1 MQLEEALPS
10 LTRNRPARAH
20 RAAKR
25 PEREKEVREIENG
38 GLLFHE
44 SEIKLHSGDAE
55 TESSCKGIWY
65 SEEPDRDLWSSFRA
79 SIARQTLCP
88 GETVV
93 GSLSAGKRSN

>member
-1 MQLEEALPS
+1 MRLEEALLS
-10 LTRNRPARAH
+10 LIRNCPAGAH
-20 RAAKR
+20 TAAKR
-25 PEREKEVREIENG
+25 PERENEVREIENE

-55 TESSCKGIWY
+55 IESSCKGIWY
-65 SEEPDRDLWSSFRA
+65 SEEPDRDLWTSFQA